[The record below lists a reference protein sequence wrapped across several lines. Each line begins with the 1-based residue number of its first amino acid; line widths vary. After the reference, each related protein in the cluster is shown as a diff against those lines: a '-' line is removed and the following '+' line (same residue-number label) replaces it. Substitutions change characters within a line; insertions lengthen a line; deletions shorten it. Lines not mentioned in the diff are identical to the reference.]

1 MTLTRYLSRAF
12 AGRFLAVLL
21 AFAALL
27 QLLDLLDKA
36 SVVLERGQGAADLLT
51 YIALRLPMIVNQ
63 LVPLAVLV
71 GALGAF
77 MTLAQHN
84 EVVALR
90 SVGASPWL
98 FLRLLLP
105 AVAVIV
111 LLHLLLLDQVVPR
124 SERVLQDWWAA
135 RAGPTAQAEDAPA
148 KPVWMRVG
156 DSIVSIAAVDDRGRR
171 LTGVTIVTRNEQG
184 RATGRIVARN
194 AEWDDGRW
202 TLRDAE
208 ALSLRS
214 NGAQTSD
221 HRDALPW
228 PDGPS
233 PDNVAFVA
241 KPTQFLSLQRIRS
254 ILDGVWSGTKPRA
267 YYETQMQKT
276 FSIPASSFV
285 MLLLAQPALHGI
297 RRSRRFGSGIAAG
310 LALGLVF
317 LLFQGLLSA
326 LAQADTLSPAL
337 AVWSPLV
344 LFGCI
349 GGTILL
355 SLEE

>member
-1 MTLTRYLSRAF
+1 MTLIRYFSRAF
-12 AGRFLAVLL
+12 VGRFLAVLL

-36 SVVLERGQGAADLLT
+36 STVLERGQGAADLLT
-51 YIALRLPMIVNQ
+51 YIALRLPMFVNQ
-63 LVPLAVLV
+63 LVPLAVLI
-71 GALGAF
+71 GALSAF

-98 FLRLLLP
+98 FLRLLAP
-105 AVAVIV
+105 AVAIVV
-111 LLHLLLLDQVVPR
+111 LLHVLLLDQVVPR
-124 SERVLQDWWAA
+124 AERALQDWWAE
-135 RAGPTAQAEDAPA
+135 RAAPTAQADDAPD

-156 DSIVSIAAVDDRGRR
+156 DSIVSIATVDDQGRR
-171 LTGVTIVTRNEQG
+171 LTGVTILSRDDQG
-184 RATGRIVARN
+184 RATSRIVARN
-194 AEWDDGRW
+194 ADWDDGRW

-208 ALSLRS
+208 ILALR
-214 NGAQTSD
+214 NGVQTAE

-228 PDGPS
+228 PDGPV

-241 KPTQFLSLQRIRS
+241 KPRLFLSLDRIRS
-254 ILDGVWSGTKPRA
+254 ILDGAWSGTKHRA

-276 FSIPASSFV
+276 FSIPASSLV

-297 RRSRRFGSGIAAG
+297 RRSQRFGSGVAAG

-317 LLFQGLLSA
+317 LLVQGLLSA
-326 LAQADTLSPAL
+326 LAEANTLPPVL
-337 AVWSPLV
+337 AVWFPLV

-349 GGTILL
+349 GGWLLL